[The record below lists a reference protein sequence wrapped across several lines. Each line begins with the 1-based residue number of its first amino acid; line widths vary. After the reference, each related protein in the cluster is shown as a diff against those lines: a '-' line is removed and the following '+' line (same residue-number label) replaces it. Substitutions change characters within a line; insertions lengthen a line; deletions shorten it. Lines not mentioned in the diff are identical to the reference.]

1 MQWQFKTEYE
11 EIQLIMEIFGV
22 GILEVVL
29 ILVIAVIVLG
39 PEGMVKSAQT
49 IGKFMRKVI
58 KSPIWAQLMDTQR
71 ELRDMPT
78 RLVREAGLEED
89 IKELKKTQQELRN
102 IDIKA
107 TAAKAAQSLVSEP
120 TIAPPS
126 VAEPVEARQAQG
138 AGSVDTDFVE
148 APVADNSLA
157 EPVEARQAQGAGSAD
172 AGPVEAPVADNSL
185 AEPVEARQAQGVGS
199 ADAEP
204 VEAPDARPDEA
215 PPEQEQSE

>member
-1 MQWQFKTEYE
+1 
-11 EIQLIMEIFGV
+11 MEIFGV

-39 PEGMVKSAQT
+39 PEGMVKSAQA

-102 IDIKA
+102 VDIKA
-107 TAAKAAQSLVSEP
+107 TAAKAAQGLVGEP

-126 VAEPVEARQAQG
+126 VA
-138 AGSVDTDFVE
+138 D
-148 APVADNSLA
+148 
-157 EPVEARQAQGAGSAD
+157 
-172 AGPVEAPVADNSL
+172 
-185 AEPVEARQAQGVGS
+185 
-199 ADAEP
+199 P

-215 PPEQEQSE
+215 SPEQEQSKKS

>member
-1 MQWQFKTEYE
+1 
-11 EIQLIMEIFGV
+11 MEIFGV

-39 PEGMVKSAQT
+39 PEGMVKSAQS

-102 IDIKA
+102 VDIKA
-107 TAAKAAQSLVSEP
+107 TAVKAAQALVDEP

-126 VAEPVEARQAQG
+126 VADAPVAEPA
-138 AGSVDTDFVE
+138 E
-148 APVADNSLA
+148 APVAK
-157 EPVEARQAQGAGSAD
+157 
-172 AGPVEAPVADNSL
+172 
-185 AEPVEARQAQGVGS
+185 
-199 ADAEP
+199 
-204 VEAPDARPDEA
+204 PD
-215 PPEQEQSE
+215 

>member
-1 MQWQFKTEYE
+1 
-11 EIQLIMEIFGV
+11 MEIFGV
-22 GILEVVL
+22 GILEIVL

-39 PEGMVKSAQT
+39 PEGMVKSAQS

-102 IDIKA
+102 MDIKA
-107 TAAKAAQSLVSEP
+107 TAAKAAHALVDEP

-126 VAEPVEARQAQG
+126 VAEV
-138 AGSVDTDFVE
+138 
-148 APVADNSLA
+148 PVAKPEDPSTSSVSVEKPVA
-157 EPVEARQAQGAGSAD
+157 EPVKALDAKPDDTSTSEGSAD
-172 AGPVEAPVADNSL
+172 APV
-185 AEPVEARQAQGVGS
+185 
-199 ADAEP
+199 AEP
-204 VEAPDARPDEA
+204 VEAPS
-215 PPEQEQSE
+215 PEQEPSEHS